1 MDTLIHS
8 NKNKMKFSKHKITGL
23 VAATFTPF
31 NPDRSV
37 NLAMIPVIV
46 EKMIN
51 DGLAGI
57 FVCGTNGEGPNL
69 TIDER
74 LQIAA
79 EYVKHASKRIAIIV
93 HVGHTSIAESKKLA
107 AHAQSIGADAISS
120 VAAFYFKPSS
130 IENLIQSISETA
142 AAAPGLP
149 YYYYHIPSLTAVN
162 IDMIDFLKLGESIPN
177 LVGVKFSSSALHE
190 YMSCLNF
197 EDKKFDILWGC
208 DEMLL
213 GALTFGAK
221 GAVGSTF
228 CFAAPL
234 YLKIINLYNEQKMA
248 EATAL
253 QYKMVEMVRRV
264 LKFPLVPSQR
274 AVMKMLGF
282 DFGSCRLPLN
292 DLSETDF
299 LTLKQSLE
307 EIGFFELLAENA
319 SAIGGKK
326 ENTLPVN

>member
-1 MDTLIHS
+1 
-8 NKNKMKFSKHKITGL
+8 MKFPEKKTTGL

-31 NPDRSV
+31 NEDHTI
-37 NLAMIPVIV
+37 NIAMIPLIV

-51 DGLAGI
+51 DGLISI

-69 TIDER
+69 TMDER
-74 LQIAA
+74 MQIAA
-79 EYVKHASKRIAIIV
+79 EYVKHANRRISIIV
-93 HVGHTSIAESKKLA
+93 HVGHTSISESKKLA
-107 AHAQSIGADAISS
+107 AHAQLIGADAISS

-130 IENLIQSISETA
+130 VENLVQSIAETA
-142 AAAPGLP
+142 AAAPELP
-149 YYYYHIPSLTAVN
+149 YYYYHIPSLTGLN
-162 IDMIDFLKLGESIPN
+162 IDMIDFLKLADECIPN
-177 LVGVKFSSSALHE
+177 FAGVKFSSSALHE

-197 EDKKFDILWGC
+197 KETKFDILWGY

-213 GALTFGAK
+213 GALSIGAK

-234 YLKIINLYNEQKMA
+234 YLKVINLYKDQNLA

-253 QYKMVEMVRRV
+253 QYKLVEMVRRV
-264 LKFPLVPSQR
+264 LKYPLVPSQR

-292 DLSETDF
+292 DLNAHDF
-299 LTLKQSLE
+299 QALKQSLE
-307 EIGFFELLAENA
+307 EIGFFKLLEENA
-319 SAIGGKK
+319 LAVKAEK
-326 ENTLPVN
+326 DFVN